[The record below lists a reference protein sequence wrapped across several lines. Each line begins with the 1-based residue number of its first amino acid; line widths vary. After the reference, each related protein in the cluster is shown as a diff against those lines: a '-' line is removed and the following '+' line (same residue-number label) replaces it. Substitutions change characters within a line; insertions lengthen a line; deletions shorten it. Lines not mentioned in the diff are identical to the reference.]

1 MSHYEG
7 RATNPNRPDRRP
19 SHNFKYPTWGH
30 EIYLPCLSGMNW
42 SCGSLWGFFA
52 ELLPSLIGLRGS
64 DPNKSEPENK
74 RDLNKREVTNRL
86 NSLLTGMNKP
96 SADGYCE
103 IKSADCNICSSDH
116 SNTRIKRPVLIPRT
130 RSMRTYGG

>member
-7 RATNPNRPDRRP
+7 RATNPNRLD
-19 SHNFKYPTWGH
+19 SVDTSFKYTLPVSGH
-30 EIYLPCLSGMNW
+30 DSYLSLLSRPRLRLVVPKRVFLFSVSFPVN
-42 SCGSLWGFFA
+42 
-52 ELLPSLIGLRGS
+52 GLR
-64 DPNKSEPENK
+64 DPVKKITCAE

-86 NSLLTGMNKP
+86 NSLLIGMNKP